1 IAEGRTIQFDY
12 LRTSDKQFTVRRIN
26 PYLLVFYGDHW
37 NLIGHSHKRNGLRNF
52 ILDQITN
59 IKPTKKTFTPQ
70 NIDIK
75 ALIYRPEEMSH
86 KITIEVK
93 EAVFEQFLAN
103 LPAQVISKE
112 RAKDNYTIK
121 FKFNNLNYINEWLLQ
136 FADNIK
142 IIAPKALIEK
152 RVKKL
157 TKMIEKQK

>member
-1 IAEGRTIQFDY
+1 LPGKLLEFMESVGQRTVVDPYLNFGPDKEEGGNWYQLSSAIAEGRTIQFDY

-93 EAVFEQFLAN
+93 E
-103 LPAQVISKE
+103 
-112 RAKDNYTIK
+112 
-121 FKFNNLNYINEWLLQ
+121 
-136 FADNIK
+136 
-142 IIAPKALIEK
+142 
-152 RVKKL
+152 
-157 TKMIEKQK
+157 